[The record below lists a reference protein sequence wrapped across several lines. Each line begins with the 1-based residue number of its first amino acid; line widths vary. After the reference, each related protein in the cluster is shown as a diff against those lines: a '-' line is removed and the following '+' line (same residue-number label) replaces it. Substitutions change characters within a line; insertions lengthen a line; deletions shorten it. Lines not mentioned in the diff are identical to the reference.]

1 MVLPPHL
8 DELNEFVVDVC
19 SLGQE
24 EAATW
29 AEFMEE
35 VELLLTA
42 KLPMVTFGSFFLH
55 ARM

>member
-8 DELNEFVVDVC
+8 DEFNEFVVDVR

-24 EAATW
+24 EAAAW

>member
-19 SLGQE
+19 PLGQE
-24 EAATW
+24 EAAAW

-35 VELLLTA
+35 VELLFTA
-42 KLPMVTFGSFFLH
+42 KLLMVMFGSFFLH